1 MNITGLK
8 QTGYKPTGDFIRPMH
23 SSGPH
28 LVFRPTENKDLVL
41 FGTSNVKPAEPS
53 ERKINLTADA
63 AAWLTYCESMV
74 APVPAETHWTMN
86 LISLLCG
93 DASVRRYLADTSN
106 IDPDTIIGGIRDHL
120 RPKLVE
126 KAVEQKTWP
135 AHYYRTVIRPALMKF
150 CEQEGAQE
158 GFITDVT
165 PVLLWRWLMKTDP
178 TQNIE
183 SMLKLSGFDA
193 TRIAKLRE
201 APAAKAASSRS
212 KPASAEE
219 VLALENALTTLPKR
233 ILGQD
238 RAIQSIISGIRR
250 ARLGYGGDPEKPN
263 QPQVRFLLLG
273 ASGSGKTASIKRLAK
288 ALGREVVVIS
298 MTEYTDKQDVKK
310 FTGAAHGYTGFGEA
324 CALDK
329 IKQAFDR
336 SAREGLPPP
345 IILFDEIEKAHED
358 VRKALMQILDE
369 GVMDNAK
376 QEKIIFRDAD
386 IFMTSNIAQ
395 TELRLAQ
402 EAGATDE
409 QLEAITELTLRK
421 AFTPDFIGR
430 INKRIFYAPVSEENA
445 RKILDMNLTELSARI
460 QTKDQM
466 QLNVSQ
472 TLKDAIMAKGYSRD
486 TGCRELI
493 AVTEAMVEEPLVE
506 LKSQLIK
513 AGTTLSGGTMH
524 GDWNTAEKKS
534 IFQFIPK
541 SNSFK

>member
-1 MNITGLK
+1 MHISLFQHNGHK
-8 QTGYKPTGDFIRPMH
+8 QAGNSTKPTP
-23 SSGPH
+23 
-28 LVFRPTENKDLVL
+28 VFRPTLKKDVL
-41 FGTSNVKPAEPS
+41 QFGTGEVKPAETIS
-53 ERKINLTADA
+53 DKKINLTADA

-74 APVPAETHWTMN
+74 VPVPAETHWPMN

-93 DASVRRYLADTSN
+93 DSSVRRYLADTCN
-106 IDPDTIIGGIRDHL
+106 IDPDTLIGGIRDHL

-126 KAVEQKTWP
+126 KAVEQRTWP
-135 AHYYRTVIRPALMKF
+135 VHYYRTSIRPALIKF
-150 CEQEGAQE
+150 CEQEGIA
-158 GFITDVT
+158 DVT
-165 PVLLWRWLMKTDP
+165 PVLLWRWLMKSDP
-178 TQNIE
+178 TRNIE

-201 APAAKAASSRS
+201 APAAKVASPTS

-238 RAIQSIISGIRR
+238 RAIQSIVNGIRR

-336 SAREGLPPP
+336 SAREGLAPP

-402 EAGATDE
+402 EAGASDE

-421 AFTPDFIGR
+421 NFTPDFIGR

-445 RKILDMNLTELSARI
+445 RKILDMSLTELTSRI
-460 QTKDQM
+460 QSKDQM
-466 QLNVSQ
+466 QLSVSPE
-472 TLKDAIMAKGYSRD
+472 LKNAIMAKGYSRD

-493 AVTEAMVEEPLVE
+493 AATEALVEEPLVE

-513 AGTTLSGGTMH
+513 AGTVLSGGTMQ
-524 GDWNTAEKKS
+524 GTWNAQERKP
-534 IFQFIPK
+534 IFQFIP
-541 SNSFK
+541 STNATT